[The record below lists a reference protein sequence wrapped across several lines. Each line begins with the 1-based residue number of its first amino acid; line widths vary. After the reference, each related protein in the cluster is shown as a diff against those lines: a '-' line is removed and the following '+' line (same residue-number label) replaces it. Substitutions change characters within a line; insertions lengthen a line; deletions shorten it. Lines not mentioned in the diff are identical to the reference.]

1 MPIMLLD
8 KISLLMVVFQLG
20 KIYPLFMKKALVIGT
35 GSIAQKHIN
44 ILNSLN
50 YSVYVYSETNDKFF
64 KRNLKTH
71 QLTNLN
77 KLNNFEF
84 AILANKTSDHLKIL
98 KILINQSIHIYC
110 EKPIF
115 YKKFNYQKIRDQIK
129 KNKIVFHNGYQLR
142 NDTKIKYITKKLK
155 KFKIKSFQVSVGHD
169 FQKWRKAGVHKNS
182 YFSDTKMGG
191 GVIFELVHE
200 INLINLLFGKIKKIS
215 TIKSN
220 SKDFNCEDVA
230 ISIVETENNIIG
242 SLYQDMFSKTF
253 FRSIRIVTN
262 KKFFEIDL
270 VKNLIIENNKIKNF
284 KNINKQT
291 DLLRKNILLFKK
303 RIAKKD
309 HSLDDYDIA
318 LFDLD
323 TCIKMHNAK

>member
-1 MPIMLLD
+1 MR
-8 KISLLMVVFQLG
+8 KV
-20 KIYPLFMKKALVIGT
+20 LVIGT
-35 GSIAQKHIN
+35 GSIAQKHID
-44 ILNSLN
+44 ILNSLS
-50 YSVYVYSETNDKFF
+50 YSVYVYTETNNKFF
-64 KRNLKTH
+64 KKNLKVNRLTH
-71 QLTNLN
+71 LN

-84 AILANKTSDHLKIL
+84 VILANKTSDHLRVL

-115 YKKFNYQKIRDQIK
+115 YKKFNYQKIRHQIK

-142 NDTKIKYITKKLK
+142 NDTKIKYIEKKLEK
-155 KFKIKSFQVSVGHD
+155 LEIKSFQVSVGHD
-169 FQKWRKAGVHKNS
+169 FHKWRKTGVRKNS
-182 YFSDTKMGG
+182 YFSDIKMGG

-200 INLINLLFGKIKKIS
+200 INLINLLFGKIKKIY

-220 SKDFNCEDVA
+220 SKNYSCEDVA
-230 ISIVETENNIIG
+230 VSAIETENKIVG